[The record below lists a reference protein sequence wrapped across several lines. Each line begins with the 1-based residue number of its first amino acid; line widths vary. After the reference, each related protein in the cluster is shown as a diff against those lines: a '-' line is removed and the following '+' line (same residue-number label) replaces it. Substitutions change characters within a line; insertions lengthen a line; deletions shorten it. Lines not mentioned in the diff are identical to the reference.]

1 MDEIMK
7 KKMFTTAGVVLA
19 LVFWFFDAVV
29 HHFIY
34 GEPEFEYIP
43 SDFNELWMRLVIVIL
58 IVLFGIFADYFTN
71 KIMFKQ
77 KQLEMAQIYGALIHT
92 SRDILDN
99 LLLQMQLFKT
109 EATKSQDFD
118 REIIRYYDNSIAQLS
133 DLVTTLSKVE
143 RALKEVG
150 SLDEA

>member
-1 MDEIMK
+1 MK
-7 KKMFTTAGVVLA
+7 RTMFTTAGVVLA
-19 LVFWFFDAVV
+19 LVFWFFDAAV

-34 GEPEFEYIP
+34 GEPEFEFVP
-43 SDFNELWMRLVIVIL
+43 RDFNEFWMRLVIVIL
-58 IVLFGIFADYFTN
+58 VVLFGVFADYFTS

-77 KQLEMAQIYGALIHT
+77 KQLEMAQIYGALIHP

-99 LLLQMQLFKT
+99 LLLQMQLFKN
-109 EATKSQDFD
+109 EASKSQDFD

-133 DLVTTLSKVE
+133 ELVATLSKVE

>member
-1 MDEIMK
+1 
-7 KKMFTTAGVVLA
+7 
-19 LVFWFFDAVV
+19 
-29 HHFIY
+29 
-34 GEPEFEYIP
+34 
-43 SDFNELWMRLVIVIL
+43 
-58 IVLFGIFADYFTN
+58 
-71 KIMFKQ
+71 
-77 KQLEMAQIYGALIHT
+77 MAQIYGALIHT
-92 SRDILDN
+92 SHDILDN
-99 LLLQMQLFKT
+99 LLLQMELFKT

>member
-92 SRDILDN
+92 SHDILDN
-99 LLLQMQLFKT
+99 LLLQMELFKT